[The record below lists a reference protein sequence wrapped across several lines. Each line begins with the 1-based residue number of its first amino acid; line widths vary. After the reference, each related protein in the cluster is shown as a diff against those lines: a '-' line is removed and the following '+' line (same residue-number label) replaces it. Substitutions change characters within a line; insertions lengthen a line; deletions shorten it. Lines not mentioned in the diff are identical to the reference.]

1 MISKEHLNASFVV
14 NDLEIVAV
22 HDTLSKTVAL
32 LIGLM
37 AVALFR
43 PSRVHLHSES

>member
-1 MISKEHLNASFVV
+1 MMSKEHLNASFVV
-14 NDLEIVAV
+14 NDLEIDAV

-32 LIGLM
+32 LVV

-43 PSRVHLHSES
+43 LSRVHLPSES